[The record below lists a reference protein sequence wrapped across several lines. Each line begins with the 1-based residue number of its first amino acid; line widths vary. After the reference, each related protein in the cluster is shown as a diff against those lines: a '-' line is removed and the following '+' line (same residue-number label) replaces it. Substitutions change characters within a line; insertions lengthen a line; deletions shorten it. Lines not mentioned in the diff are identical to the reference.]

1 MPTLPTLLRPALRAA
16 LAACAASALS
26 SALAATAL
34 PADPAAL
41 ADAMQTRRIV
51 LLGEVHDNPDQHAL
65 RVAALRLL
73 IERGQRPA
81 IAFEQFDRERQADID
96 RARRER
102 PRDADHL
109 IAQAQGHPSWRWELY
124 RPFVQLALD
133 HDLPIVAA
141 NLSRADAMKVGTGG
155 YAALADAEL
164 RAAVSGRELPEGFT
178 RQIERVI
185 AEGHCDL
192 LPASALPG
200 MAQAQMA
207 RDAALASA
215 LVPWAAQGIVLLTGN
230 GHARRDVGVPFW
242 LPPRERDAAISIALL
257 ERSGEEED
265 AIATGQFDAWVTTA
279 RAERPDPCKELAKR
293 FR

>member
-1 MPTLPTLLRPALRAA
+1 MLGPAFAG
-16 LAACAASALS
+16 
-26 SALAATAL
+26 TAL
-34 PADPAAL
+34 DADPAAL

-51 LLGEVHDNPDQHAL
+51 LLGEVHDNPEQHAL
-65 RVAALRLL
+65 RASALRLL
-73 IERGQRPA
+73 IDRGQRPA

-102 PRDADHL
+102 PRDVDYL

-164 RAAVSGRELPEGFT
+164 RAAVTGRELPEGFT

-185 AEGHCDL
+185 AAGHCDL

-207 RDAALASA
+207 RDAALAGA
-215 LVPWAAQGIVLLTGN
+215 LVPWAARGVVLLTGN
-230 GHARRDVGVPFW
+230 GHARKDVGVPFW

-257 ERSGEEED
+257 ERAGDGEG
-265 AIATGQFDAWVTTA
+265 AIATGHFDAWVVTA

-293 FR
+293 FRS

>member
-1 MPTLPTLLRPALRAA
+1 MIRRYALHVCASCA
-16 LAACAASALS
+16 LLAAMLGPAF
-26 SALAATAL
+26 AATAL
-34 PADPAAL
+34 DAGPAAL
-41 ADAMQTRRIV
+41 ANAMQTGRIV
-51 LLGEVHDNPDQHAL
+51 LLGEVHDNPEQHAL

-73 IERGQRPA
+73 IDRGHRPA
-81 IAFEQFDRERQADID
+81 IAFEQFDRERQADVD
-96 RARRER
+96 RARGER

-109 IAQAQGHPSWRWELY
+109 IAQARGHPSWRWELY

-164 RAAVSGRELPEGFT
+164 RAVLTGRELPEGFT
-178 RQIERVI
+178 RQIEGAI
-185 AEGHCDL
+185 AKGHCDL

-215 LVPWAAQGIVLLTGN
+215 LVPWAARGVVLLTGN
-230 GHARRDVGVPFW
+230 GHARKDVGAPFW

-257 ERSGEEED
+257 ERAED
-265 AIATGQFDAWVTTA
+265 GGGPIAPGHFDAWVITA
-279 RAERPDPCKELAKR
+279 RAERPDPCKDLAKR
-293 FR
+293 FRH